1 MNDVLKQ
8 HSYPPFPVAVSI
20 SVYILQFV
28 PPGISTIQNLNSN
41 LNWTTL
47 ICIFYELKFI
57 TIYMCTIFNWVNV
70 IRKFMRAITSFI
82 DVSLIFLIYQ
92 YNLFNFALSLISFLF
107 IIVIHPFKRANNI
120 SSLVFFI
127 SIESF
132 IISFSLN
139 QYWTSIFL

>member
-28 PPGISTIQNLNSN
+28 PPGILTIQNLNSN

-57 TIYMCTIFNWVNV
+57 TFYMCTIFNWITVV
-70 IRKFMRAITSFI
+70 HKFMRVITSFVG
-82 DVSLIFLIYQ
+82 VSLIFLNCQ
-92 YNLFNFALSLISFLF
+92 YNLFNFALFLISFLF
-107 IIVIHPFKRANNI
+107 IIVIHSFKGVNNI

-127 SIESF
+127 SIESL